1 MHENELSKLIIGC
14 AMKVHTKLGP
24 GLLESAYEA
33 GLAYEL
39 SKAGLGFER
48 QKPMPLIYEDVKLDV
63 GYRLDL
69 IVAGKIVVDPKSVE
83 ALIPIFTAQMLTYLK
98 LSGSILG
105 LIIKFNV
112 VHFREGIKRLVRGLW
127 LCAPPRSTF
136 ASSALK
142 GRGLGWPHR

>member
-1 MHENELSKLIIGC
+1 MGGTESRPELNAKDAKGFAEVAEVMNENELSKIIIGC

-33 GLAYEL
+33 CLAYEL

-69 IVAGKIVVDPKSVE
+69 IVENLVVVDPKSVE
-83 ALIPIFTAQMLTYLK
+83 ALTPIFTAQMLTYLR
-98 LSGSILG
+98 LSGCKLG
-105 LIIKFNV
+105 LIINFNV
-112 VHFREGIKRLVRGLW
+112 EHLRDGIKRVVRGL
-127 LCAPPRSTF
+127 
-136 ASSALK
+136 
-142 GRGLGWPHR
+142 